1 MAPPSPC
8 WNGLM
13 SDDQITASQVFFGP
27 GGIEASYLAS
37 GSITAG
43 MKPGDLLSSE
53 DEEAPVTDRSDVPE
67 S

>member
-1 MAPPSPC
+1 
-8 WNGLM
+8 M